1 MSEPFAPCAGGVRMT
16 LANWEV
22 ELLSLVPALLDSVG
36 KYEPDPA
43 AVRLDLHTYP
53 DDAAADA
60 EFRRLLANE
69 LEHGRAADRS
79 AFSLTVEAGA
89 DGVVLS
95 TAEAEA
101 WLRVLTEARLVQSAR
116 AGLPGGF
123 SSESDQ
129 ALFDYLSWLQ
139 GSLVE
144 ILDEVLP

>member
-16 LANWEV
+16 LAPWEV

-36 KYEPDPA
+36 KFDPDPA
-43 AVRLDLHTYP
+43 AERLALRAYP
-53 DDAAADA
+53 LDDEADA
-60 EFRRLLANE
+60 EFCRLLASE
-69 LEHGRAADRS
+69 LQHGRAADRS
-79 AFSLTVEAGA
+79 AFALTVEGGVE
-89 DGVVLS
+89 GVVLS

-101 WLRVLTEARLVQSAR
+101 WLRVLTEARLVQAAR
-116 AGLPGGF
+116 AELPGGAER
-123 SSESDQ
+123 ESNQ